1 MNILKDMQL
10 HSYIAVLHCPK
21 VFLKLDA
28 KNYIKCGT
36 FANMAKLI

>member
-1 MNILKDMQL
+1 MCSHTGPQL
-10 HSYIAVLHCPK
+10 FYSFLK